1 MNVALEGP
9 FHSLAEHEATI
20 EMNSRVD
27 MLLMAMESYKIF
39 SVLLGDDDEE
49 DNDLVNAMESYNDS
63 DFEEAFEALG
73 TDPKNLSKEKKA
85 LYDDVEGI
93 IQSITGGIYKRD
105 PKLKQGKFENTL
117 KAATINHSNKK
128 VKNAVD
134 DADVYACIKYS
145 AWQLYKDLQDEGNK
159 TGKYAEKVTEY
170 QADNETKTKSEKTEA
185 KAKSSFA
192 KAVKEFF
199 KAIGD
204 WFRKLFGNKDGDLV
218 DGEVVM
224 LQDLDDPDTLHERA
238 ANILDKVINTD
249 DEKEIEKYA
258 QELRNMLDAVS
269 VKVTAEAGKARKQDK
284 YVGVKRIIHPSTW
297 GKKVDEIARR
307 SYVLKPIHM
316 KSLELY
322 EKILNEICKGIYKKY
337 TVEEIHKS
345 ITKVQGKVGRQIS
358 KTNKEYKEVQD
369 EALKRMSK
377 GKSET

>member
-49 DNDLVNAMESYNDS
+49 DNDLINAMESYNDT

-85 LYDDVEGI
+85 LYDDVEDFFE
-93 IQSITGGIYKRD
+93 SIAGNIYKEYPD
-105 PKLKQGKFENTL
+105 LNNGKFERKL
-117 KAATINHSNKK
+117 KTATINHSNKK
-128 VKNAVD
+128 VKDAVND
-134 DADVYACIKYS
+134 GDVYACIKS
-145 AWQLYKDLQDEGNK
+145 FAWNSYKEIQESDMN
-159 TGKYAEKVTEY
+159 GKFTKKVTKY
-170 QADNETKTKSEKTEA
+170 QGNNETKTKSEKTEA

-218 DGEVVM
+218 DGEVTM
-224 LQDLDDPDTLHERA
+224 LQDLGDPDSLHERA
-238 ANILDKVINTD
+238 AEILDKVINTD
-249 DEKEIEKYA
+249 DEKKIAEYA
-258 QELRNMLDAVS
+258 QALRNILDEVS
-269 VKVTAEAGKARKQDK
+269 KTVNIEANKARKQDK

-345 ITKVQGKVGRQIS
+345 VTKVQGKIGRQIS